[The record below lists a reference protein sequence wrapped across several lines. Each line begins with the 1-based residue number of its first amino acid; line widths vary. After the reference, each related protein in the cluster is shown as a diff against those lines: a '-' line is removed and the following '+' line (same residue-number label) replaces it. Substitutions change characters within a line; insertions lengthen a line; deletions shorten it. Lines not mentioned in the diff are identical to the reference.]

1 MKIPVGQFIAPSVS
15 SKASPYFSFSL
26 ALSLSLEDPSATG
39 ASEAQERS
47 LGKEE
52 QRAVH
57 LQPSPLRTSSAPSPP
72 VLPSL
77 GPLAH
82 WPVPQIKTSD
92 KKIGSLKK
100 RGERGKKKGEKEGSP
115 LQAKRSRATKPLL
128 LDGRA
133 SLSLCEELSPC
144 QLGPLVVRK
153 TNYNEDTRTHNM
165 HTQALEKVL
174 LIVTFHRKNMYIVT
188 FEAPKAGSKP
198 EKAPNRE
205 ILKSL

>member
-1 MKIPVGQFIAPSVS
+1 MWRFQLDSIAPSFS
-15 SKASPYFSFSL
+15 SKAFSFSL

-100 RGERGKKKGEKEGSP
+100 RGREEKKGEKEGSP

-153 TNYNEDTRTHNM
+153 TNYNEDTRTPNM

-174 LIVTFHRKNMYIVT
+174 LIDTFHRKNVFIVT
-188 FEAPKAGSKP
+188 CEAPKAGSKP